1 MNELRKDYLLDRWV
15 IIAKGRGKRPQHFVQ
30 KPHKVEEKLCFFC
43 PGNESSTPPEIARVD
58 EKGKWII
65 RTFPNKFP
73 ATDWHEVIVETP
85 NHGKHLGDLS
95 VGHIAKVLGMYSER
109 QRAIEKN
116 SKVEYVS
123 IFKNSGEM
131 GGASLPHSHTQLIG
145 LRMVPPLIKKETG
158 ASKGDC
164 PFCRTWKDEVKSD
177 RLVYE
182 DEYTAAF
189 APFASRFPFEAWV
202 MPKRHV
208 GALDEMDK
216 KETDSFAG
224 ALKKIL
230 SALNSSLN
238 YPPYN
243 FVIHHAP
250 EGKDLHLHLELLPRL
265 SRFAGFEFD
274 TEIVINTM
282 PPEVA
287 AEHYRGEIDG
297 K

>member
-1 MNELRKDYLLDRWV
+1 MNELRKDYILNRWV
-15 IIAKGRGKRPQHFVQ
+15 IIAKSRGKRPQHFVQ
-30 KPHKVEEKLCFFC
+30 KPGKVKEKVCFFC
-43 PGNESSTPPEIARVD
+43 PGNEDTTPPEIARVE
-58 EKGKWII
+58 EKGRWII

-73 ATDWHEVIVETP
+73 ATEWHEVIVETP
-85 NHGKHLGDLS
+85 KHNEDLGDLE
-95 VGHIAKVLGMYSER
+95 VEHIVKVLKMYSER
-109 QRAIEKN
+109 KQAIEKN
-116 SKVEYVS
+116 SRVKYVS

-145 LRMVPPLIKKETG
+145 LTMVPPLIKKELE
-158 ASKGDC
+158 ASRGDC
-164 PFCRTWKDEVKSD
+164 PFCRIWRDEVKGS

-182 DEYTAAF
+182 DRYTAAF

-202 MPKRHV
+202 MPKRHIKS
-208 GALDEMDK
+208 LSEMK
-216 KETDSFAG
+216 RAGMNSFAK
-224 ALKKIL
+224 ALKGIL

-243 FVIHHAP
+243 LVIHYAP

-265 SRFAGFEFD
+265 SRFAGFEFG

-287 AEHYRGEIDG
+287 AEHYRSKIGG
-297 K
+297 R